1 MTSIWTKV
9 AALLVVVVLVLAMT
23 AHQVRFTETAVV
35 TRFDR
40 VTRVIEPEQAGLI
53 FTLPWPIER
62 VATYDARLRTLQTE
76 FAQLSTE
83 DQKTITVS
91 AFATWRIE
99 NAEQF
104 LRTIGRE
111 EAAADKIGDLLKNE
125 VSNVLRRH
133 PLANLVNTDPSRMRF
148 DQIEREIHDAVGA
161 PAKDIYG
168 ISVVSVG
175 IERLGL
181 PESNTR
187 EVFERMKAE
196 RQKVS
201 DAYVAEGDAQARKI
215 RSDAEQKATR
225 ILSRAE
231 AYAKRLRA
239 EGDARAAQYYAEFD
253 KNPVLSN
260 FLKEIEALRDILRAG
275 KTTIVIDAAQIKPF
289 QPLAP
294 PPETDAAD
302 SEIRKSPS

>member
-99 NAEQF
+99 SAEQF

-148 DQIEREIHDAVGA
+148 DQIEREIHDAVGV

-294 PPETDAAD
+294 PPETDSAEA
-302 SEIRKSPS
+302 EIRKSPS

>member
-9 AALLVVVVLVLAMT
+9 AALLVVIVLVLAMT

-40 VTRVIEPEQAGLI
+40 VTRVIEPERAGLI

-62 VATYDARLRTLQTE
+62 VSTYDARLRTLQTE

-99 NAEQF
+99 SAEQF

-148 DQIEREIHDAVGA
+148 DQIEREIHQAVGA

-294 PPETDAAD
+294 PPETDTAET
-302 SEIRKSPS
+302 EIRKSPS